1 MKFKSFILALC
12 ACFLVS
18 SCELTN
24 AAKGGMIGGASG
36 GALGTGV
43 GLLISKLAGTDTA
56 KTTSIAAAAGVAV
69 GATAGSLI
77 GHKMDKAAKAA
88 AALNGANADLLE
100 DKDGLNYVKVTF
112 DSGIL
117 FQTGKSALNAAA
129 QSSLTSFAQNVLTSD
144 MDVNIIGYTDNDAW
158 KNCTAEQSAQKNVEL
173 SLARANAVYN
183 YLTKNGASAS
193 QITSVQGLGEANPVA
208 SNATAEGKAQ
218 NRRVEVYILPSKEM
232 IEAANNGTLK

>member
-1 MKFKSFILALC
+1 MKFKSFIFALV

-36 GALGTGV
+36 GALGAGV
-43 GLLISKLAGTDTA
+43 GLLVSKLAGTNTA

-88 AALNGANADLLE
+88 AALAEAELLE

-117 FQTGKSALNAAA
+117 FNTGKSTLSAAA
-129 QSSLTSFAQNVLTSD
+129 QQNLTKFVNEVLDTD
-144 MDVNIIGYTDNDAW
+144 MDVNIIGYTDNAPF
-158 KNCTAEQSAQKNVEL
+158 KGCTAEQSAQKNVQL
-173 SLARANAVYN
+173 SLDRANAVSA
-183 YLTKNGASAS
+183 YLQKAGATAA

-218 NRRVEVYILPSKEM
+218 NRRVEVYILPSKAM

>member
-1 MKFKSFILALC
+1 MKFKSFIFALV

-36 GALGTGV
+36 GALGAGV

-117 FQTGKSALNAAA
+117 FPSSKSTLNASA
-129 QSSLTSFAQNVLTSD
+129 QSSLTSFAQNILTED

-158 KNCTAEQSAQKNVEL
+158 KGCTAAQSTQKNLDL
-173 SLARANAVYN
+173 SLARATAVSDF
-183 YLTKNGASAS
+183 LKKNGANAS

-208 SNATAEGKAQ
+208 DNTTAAGKAQ
-218 NRRVEVYILPSKEM
+218 NRRVEVYILPSKAM

>member
-1 MKFKSFILALC
+1 MKFKSFIFALV

-43 GLLISKLAGTDTA
+43 GLLISKLAGTNTA

-88 AALNGANADLLE
+88 AALAEAELLA

-117 FQTGKSALNAAA
+117 FNTGKSTLSAAA
-129 QSSLTSFAQNVLTSD
+129 KNDLAKFVQTVLDDD
-144 MDVNIIGYTDNDAW
+144 MDVNVIGYTDNAPF
-158 KNCTAEQSAQKNVEL
+158 KGCTAEQSAQKNVQL
-173 SLARANAVYN
+173 SQDRANAVSS
-183 YLTKNGASAS
+183 YLQTAGAKAS

-208 SNATAEGKAQ
+208 DNSTAEGKAK
-218 NRRVEVYILPSKEM
+218 NRRVEVFILPSKAM

>member
-1 MKFKSFILALC
+1 MKFKSFVFALV

-18 SCELTN
+18 SCDLSN

-43 GLLISKLAGTDTA
+43 GLLVSKLAGTNTA

-88 AALNGANADLLE
+88 AALAQSELLE
-100 DKDGLNYVKVTF
+100 DKDGLSYVKVTF

-117 FQTGKSALNAAA
+117 FNLGKSTLSAAA
-129 QSSLTSFAQNVLTSD
+129 QQNLAKFAKEVLTSD
-144 MDVNIIGYTDNDAW
+144 MDVNVVGYTDNTPFKGVSLEESMA
-158 KNCTAEQSAQKNVEL
+158 KNKAL
-173 SLARANAVYN
+173 SLERANAVSN
-183 YLTKNGASAS
+183 YLKSNGATAE
-193 QITSVQGLGEANPVA
+193 QITSVLGLGEENPVA
-208 SNATAEGKAQ
+208 DNATAEGKAQ
-218 NRRVEVYILPSKEM
+218 NRRVEVFILPSKEM
-232 IEAANNGTLK
+232 IEAANAGTLQ